1 MAFHKTNPQ
10 ITAGRALTFLP
21 IFLRRILLSVC
32 GNKEAVVQE
41 LISWAGEG
49 EDDMAF
55 KYNIIRAFEDE
66 KAEGKAED
74 IVDLLE
80 ELGTVSGEL
89 RDSIFAQKDLD
100 VLRQWHKRAAHSESL
115 EDFET
120 HMWAVVP
127 QKTE

>member
-1 MAFHKTNPQ
+1 
-10 ITAGRALTFLP
+10 
-21 IFLRRILLSVC
+21 
-32 GNKEAVVQE
+32 
-41 LISWAGEG
+41 
-49 EDDMAF
+49 MAF

-89 RDSIFAQKDLD
+89 RNRIFAQKDLD
-100 VLRQWHKRAAHSESL
+100 VLRQWLRRAAHSESL
-115 EDFET
+115 EDFEA
-120 HMWAVVP
+120 HMWAMVP